1 LPKEKSGGLSWLKVG
16 GPSKQ
21 DTQISELNKLLE
33 AKNSEIH
40 E

>member
-1 LPKEKSGGLSWLKVG
+1 LPKEKSGGLSWFKGG

-21 DTQISELNKLLE
+21 DTQISDLKKLLE
-33 AKNSEIH
+33 AKDSEIH